1 MKSIEGDVVKLKGRE
16 NGSRMAFKKL
26 VCLSSKSHRKRSP
39 SPRISNP
46 PDHQIA
52 VFENQIPNEIK
63 GTTTVR
69 LVKDHDQPLGL
80 TIAGGCDKFSLA
92 RVEHL
97 RAGGLASRC
106 DLLQGKWRLFIK
118 Y

>member
-1 MKSIEGDVVKLKGRE
+1 M
-16 NGSRMAFKKL
+16 
-26 VCLSSKSHRKRSP
+26 
-39 SPRISNP
+39 
-46 PDHQIA
+46 
-52 VFENQIPNEIK
+52 
-63 GTTTVR
+63 R

-106 DLLQGKWRLFIK
+106 DLLQGKWRLFKKIK
-118 Y
+118 ITRMLPRIFFSLLHSWRRHRFCEWH